1 MSETPTRTTFR
12 PRRPRA
18 NSVKLVSLLQR
29 PPRSASV
36 GSGAQKWPGAVMND
50 QKPVVH
56 HTVHGTYGTPRG
68 WYAYGVRTVA
78 QQCHVPQVRTLRRR
92 PVRTLR
98 RPRGVRVSLARSHCG
113 SRPLPLR
120 SVPSRRTAGRSS
132 RSVTPRSTSS
142 TSHGRSAST
151 RSRSFAATATRCTHS
166 SPRGNVAGAPRRCK
180 RSLGCS
186 ERTE

>member
-56 HTVHGTYGTPRG
+56 HTVQRTARPEAGTS
-68 WYAYGVRTVA
+68 TVYVPWRSS
-78 QQCHVPQVRTLRRR
+78 CHVPQVRTLRRR
-92 PVRTLR
+92 PARTLR